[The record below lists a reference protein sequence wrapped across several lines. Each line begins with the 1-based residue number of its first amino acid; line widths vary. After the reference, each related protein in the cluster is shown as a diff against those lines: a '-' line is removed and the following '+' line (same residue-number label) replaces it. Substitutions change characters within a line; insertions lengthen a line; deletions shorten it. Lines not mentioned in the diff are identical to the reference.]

1 MSEQTRRRLLLA
13 AGSATVGTLA
23 GCLDE
28 LSGSG
33 DDGESGSDDTDSG
46 NGDSELAGA
55 VTDDGTVD
63 YPAFVDGDITVDEDE
78 HRIEYPD
85 PDVEFVL
92 EVELSGEED
101 VSITRE
107 LDTDARAVYVA
118 PAYDDG
124 FTHHVFANEAFV
136 ADEAWNAFTS
146 EDGEEIDERSFSFD
160 ELEEG
165 IFHDTISLST
175 ANERAIVADAD
186 LERVERG
193 EDDVTA
199 VGIGESL
206 GGENEASTPEV
217 SFESFHESDGDG
229 TYTVEFRHVVG
240 DELETDSL
248 TAIVDGDTHDDSFET
263 DSITVGDVV
272 TIEDVPEG
280 ETLSLVFDGETVIA
294 EIAVGD

>member
-13 AGSATVGTLA
+13 TGCATVGTLA

-28 LSGSG
+28 LSAS
-33 DDGESGSDDTDSG
+33 SDDTGDDDSDSG
-46 NGDSELAGA
+46 GSDSERAGA

-63 YPAFVDGDITVDEDE
+63 YPAFVDDDITVDEDE
-78 HRIEYPD
+78 QRIEYPD

-107 LDTDARAVYVA
+107 LATDARAVYVA

-146 EDGEEIDERSFSFD
+146 EDGEEIDEQSFSFD

-165 IFHDTISLST
+165 IFHDTVSLST
-175 ANERAIVADAD
+175 ASERAIVADAD

-199 VGIGESL
+199 VAIGESL
-206 GGENEASTPEV
+206 GGENEISTPEV
-217 SFESFHESDGDG
+217 YFDSSHESDGEG
-229 TYTVEFRHVVG
+229 TYTVEFAHEGG

-248 TAIVDGDTHDDSFET
+248 TAIVGGDTHDVSFET

-280 ETLSLVFDGETVIA
+280 ETLSLVFDDEAVIA
-294 EIAVGD
+294 EIAVDD